1 MVIQTLIILL
11 IIMVLFGIWEMYQHH
26 RSISNIPI
34 RIHVNGSRGKSSVT
48 RLISAGLR
56 AGGFKTIGKTTGSAP
71 RVIDTN
77 GKDRIIHR
85 LRSASIGEQI
95 KSIRNFSK
103 ENIDALVIECMAVLP
118 QYQWVA
124 EQKMVKSTISVITNV
139 RPDHIDEMGPTMEDI
154 ANSLGNTIPF
164 NGTLI
169 TAEQDLL
176 PTLTK
181 VAESRN
187 TEVDIATPE
196 IVSEE
201 FIHQFPYVEHQ
212 ENVALALKVCRLLKI
227 DDKIALNG
235 MLNSQP
241 DPGALFIQELKFNNS
256 ENYFVNAFAANDPQS
271 THTIWE
277 SVSKRLPEFPACVFL
292 NTRDDRRSRTEQL
305 LEMTFQKIKPS
316 KIIIRGDNIPDI
328 SNYSNGFDYEL
339 DIFPNSTE
347 PTKVISN
354 FGTLNNH
361 IIFGVGNMVGWG
373 EQLVKEL
380 RDFRDDG

>member
-1 MVIQTLIILL
+1 
-11 IIMVLFGIWEMYQHH
+11 MVLFGIWEVYQHH

-34 RIHVNGSRGKSSVT
+34 RIHINGARGKSSVT

-56 AGGFKTIGKTTGSAP
+56 AGGFRTIGKTTGSAP
-71 RVIDTN
+71 RVIDID

-95 KSIRNFSK
+95 KSIRSFSK
-103 ENIDALVIECMAVLP
+103 KKIDALVIECMAVLP
-118 QYQWVA
+118 QYQWIA
-124 EQKMVKSTISVITNV
+124 EHKMVKSTISVITNV

-169 TAEQDLL
+169 TAERDMLH
-176 PTLTK
+176 TLSK
-181 VAESRN
+181 VAESRD
-187 TEVDIATPE
+187 TDVQIASPE
-196 IVSEE
+196 IVTEE
-201 FIHQFPYVEHQ
+201 FMYKFPYVEHR

-227 DDKIALNG
+227 DDKTALKG
-235 MLNSQP
+235 MLNAQP
-241 DPGALFIQELKFNNS
+241 DPGALFIQELKFTGS

-277 SVSKRLPEFPACVFL
+277 SVSKRLPNYPACVFL

-328 SNYSNGFDYEL
+328 NNYKNGFDFDL
-339 DIFPNSTE
+339 SIFPNSADTE
-347 PTKVISN
+347 QIISD
-354 FGTLNNH
+354 FESMNNH
-361 IIFGVGNMVGWG
+361 IIFGIGNMVGWG

-380 RDFRDDG
+380 REYKNNG

>member
-1 MVIQTLIILL
+1 
-11 IIMVLFGIWEMYQHH
+11 MVLFGIWEMYQHH

-277 SVSKRLPEFPACVFL
+277 SVSKRLPEFPVCVFL

>member
-1 MVIQTLIILL
+1 
-11 IIMVLFGIWEMYQHH
+11 MVLFGIWEMYQHH

-235 MLNSQP
+235 MLNAQP

>member
-1 MVIQTLIILL
+1 
-11 IIMVLFGIWEMYQHH
+11 MVLFGIWEMYQHH

>member
-235 MLNSQP
+235 MLNAQP